1 MFFNCWSLVYS
12 LVGPSQVLPD
22 QKVAVDAM
30 GSYGNALECRFLK
43 DSLAEGPDAVSNVY
57 FGERCFFVAINGK
70 SKIYGIE
77 IDDYHWSDSYW
88 WLSLIVLAIALSV
101 LCFLKKQW
109 STVNIPWQRAGNAFP
124 HRGWMMAHQAVGRRR
139 ASSSTSRTTLPKPA
153 RTETVRPR

>member
-77 IDDYHWSDSYW
+77 IDDYH
-88 WLSLIVLAIALSV
+88 
-101 LCFLKKQW
+101 
-109 STVNIPWQRAGNAFP
+109 
-124 HRGWMMAHQAVGRRR
+124 
-139 ASSSTSRTTLPKPA
+139 
-153 RTETVRPR
+153 